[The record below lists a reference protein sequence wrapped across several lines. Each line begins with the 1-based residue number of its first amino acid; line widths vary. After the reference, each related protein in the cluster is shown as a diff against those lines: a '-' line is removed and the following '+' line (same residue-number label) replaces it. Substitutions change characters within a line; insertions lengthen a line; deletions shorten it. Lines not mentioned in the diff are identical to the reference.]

1 MQLMTIDGGLYQIL
15 NMHSDES
22 TMTYT
27 LWPVDERPVLTTRQ
41 EACGAIESTSGAG
54 IADLTKGA

>member
-27 LWPVDERPVLTTRQ
+27 LWPVDEKARADY
-41 EACGAIESTSGAG
+41 EARGMRRHRKHKRSRNR
-54 IADLTKGA
+54 